1 MTRMIFVRHGESQA
15 NLEAVF
21 AGNYNPYL
29 TERGRM
35 QARRAAEAL
44 KDTHI
49 DVAYASDLIRA
60 YETGEIVAAPHGL
73 TPIPDQGLREI
84 FGGEWE
90 ALPFCELNEKYP
102 EDYAVW
108 CNDLANARPT
118 GGESVRELSV
128 RLKETC
134 ERIARK
140 EEGKTV
146 LVALHATPIRVMQL
160 HWEGRPVDDIAE
172 IPWVIN
178 ASISIAD
185 FDGEKWTPVV
195 IGESKHLAGLETY
208 LPSNI

>member
-44 KDTHI
+44 KDTRI

-102 EDYAVW
+102 EDYAV
-108 CNDLANARPT
+108 
-118 GGESVRELSV
+118 
-128 RLKETC
+128 
-134 ERIARK
+134 
-140 EEGKTV
+140 
-146 LVALHATPIRVMQL
+146 
-160 HWEGRPVDDIAE
+160 
-172 IPWVIN
+172 
-178 ASISIAD
+178 
-185 FDGEKWTPVV
+185 
-195 IGESKHLAGLETY
+195 
-208 LPSNI
+208 